1 MYVDTVRL
9 VDLLCKQLRPLYVLL
24 FFFSSAARSDNGP
37 IVQSLLEKFD
47 ATPYSN
53 DPITGE
59 SVLHIAC
66 RAMSPLR
73 FYIMKKCPQL
83 LMTVDIKGSS
93 PLHDACIQNDV
104 EFFSWLFQEQL
115 KYRSGS
121 PSSIPFSLS
130 SSFTFPDKLPTSPL
144 HLIQEEEVNEDDELT
159 FKYGTSPLDESTIQS
174 VYRRLFAVA
183 VNAQSMLH
191 VAAKQGHT
199 ALLDVILQAAKSLG
213 ESPEGGDLQVL
224 VRRESSSTPI
234 DKAIAH
240 SQPECL
246 RLLLDYAL
254 GIGSVSEKVLDDN
267 TLLSKAVSLGD
278 LPVLCV
284 LLEQGLWAGLQSAI
298 AVAVQKNHTEILR
311 VLMFYYT
318 QVMCVTKCTQVKRSG
333 QLRLISGTASWDQL
347 GLSELD
353 PSWLNDSILAINSVY
368 LVLKCLSITKP
379 VHQHPELFKNLG
391 SQCIQYFQKCVW
403 VSAPPAL
410 SSSVPLYLTELDIS
424 GNQLQCVPPE
434 LFQQATLEVLKLS
447 NNAIDALPSS
457 LNFQDPLY
465 TCTGLRRLDISHNKL
480 HTLPE
485 DLFVCCGLTIEEL
498 NVRNNQIDSLPP
510 SLWICP
516 HLQTLDLAH
525 NQLTQLHYF
534 SDPKLFYDQPFSQML
549 IRAIRVEGG
558 SPLQQA
564 FTSDEDFAYILNYIT
579 RLNLFYQTAKA
590 FFPEVF
596 EGTKPT
602 EHLVQ
607 HVVDIHWLRSKLSR
621 DHTVDIWDVQLHA
634 DDMCSLTVL
643 NLSYNKF
650 VKFPW
655 DLACVAPNLQK
666 LDFRENP
673 GVESMDIIHDIPA
686 TTASLIMTSCSFTN
700 VSSKRP
706 EHPCASPVKL
716 LAGYL
721 TDPRYC
727 KHCSHPC
734 LSQLSNLVLDN
745 NKLTSF
751 PILVSTKSQCD
762 TDAAPQVLYPS
773 LSVLSLSKN
782 NLPAVPDGIH
792 HINQLSSLSLS
803 YNTAITKLPPS
814 LGLVNHQVML
824 VLKLEGLFIKN
835 IPAHMLEKSRAKP
848 ILSYLKS
855 LYQK

>member
-1 MYVDTVRL
+1 M
-9 VDLLCKQLRPLYVLL
+9 
-24 FFFSSAARSDNGP
+24 
-37 IVQSLLEKFD
+37 
-47 ATPYSN
+47 
-53 DPITGE
+53 
-59 SVLHIAC
+59 
-66 RAMSPLR
+66 
-73 FYIMKKCPQL
+73 
-83 LMTVDIKGSS
+83 
-93 PLHDACIQNDV
+93 
-104 EFFSWLFQEQL
+104 
-115 KYRSGS
+115 
-121 PSSIPFSLS
+121 
-130 SSFTFPDKLPTSPL
+130 
-144 HLIQEEEVNEDDELT
+144 
-159 FKYGTSPLDESTIQS
+159 
-174 VYRRLFAVA
+174 
-183 VNAQSMLH
+183 
-191 VAAKQGHT
+191 
-199 ALLDVILQAAKSLG
+199 
-213 ESPEGGDLQVL
+213 L
-224 VRRESSSTPI
+224 VRRESSSSPI

-240 SQPECL
+240 SQSECL

-254 GIGSVSEKVLDDN
+254 GISSVSEKILTD
-267 TLLSKAVSLGD
+267 TSLLSTAVSLGD

-284 LLEQGLWAGLQSAI
+284 LIEQGLWSGLQSAI
-298 AVAVQKNHTEILR
+298 TKAIQNNQTEILR

-318 QVMCVTKCTQVKRSG
+318 QVMCVTKCTQLKRTG
-333 QLRLISGTASWDQL
+333 QLRMITGTASWDQL

-353 PSWLNDSILAINSVY
+353 VDWLKDSVVAINSVY
-368 LVLKCLSITKP
+368 LVLKHLSTTQP
-379 VHQHPELFKNLG
+379 AHQHQELYRNLG
-391 SQCIQYFQKCVW
+391 SQCVQYFQKCVW
-403 VSAPPAL
+403 VSVPPAL
-410 SSSVPLYLTELDIS
+410 SSSIPLCLTELDVS

-434 LFQQATLEVLKLS
+434 LFQLTSLELLKLS

-485 DLFVCCGLTIEEL
+485 DLFVCCGLSLEEL
-498 NVRNNQIDSLPP
+498 NARNNRIDSLPP
-510 SLWICP
+510 GLWICP

-534 SDPKLFYDQPFSQML
+534 SDPKLFYDQPFSQKL

-579 RLNLFYQTAKA
+579 RLNLFYQTAKT

-596 EGTKPT
+596 EGTKPN

-621 DHTVDIWDVQLHA
+621 DHTMDIWDVQLHA

-686 TTASLIMTSCSFTN
+686 TTASLILSSCGFTN

-734 LSQLSNLVLDN
+734 LSQLSNLVMDY
-745 NKLTSF
+745 NKLSSF
-751 PILVSTKSQCD
+751 PILVSTKTQGDS
-762 TDAAPQVLYPS
+762 DAAPQVLYPS
-773 LSVLSLSKN
+773 LSVLSLSNN
-782 NLPAVPDGIH
+782 NLTAVPVGIH
-792 HINQLSSLSLS
+792 NITQLSSLSLS

-835 IPAHMLEKSRAKP
+835 VPAHMLEKSRAKP